1 MLVLILILIGLIL
14 LLFWI
19 VQFTSL
25 MGMSDDE
32 FVGHNDKLI
41 WALAMLFGGFI
52 GAFLFWLNKPTDFND
67 ASSKNHGM
75 TNEEIEKLLGTM
87 DRYKTLVEQF
97 PQYKEY
103 FVLTATML
111 GPDRENIEKLYLKC
125 STEKLTT
132 KYKNGPGSIA
142 SGAYGIVIA
151 ELIRREIDIAEL

>member
-1 MLVLILILIGLIL
+1 MLVLIAILISIIL
-14 LLFWI
+14 FVFWCI
-19 VQFTSL
+19 QFATL

-67 ASSKNHGM
+67 ASTENHGL
-75 TNEEIEKLLGTM
+75 TNEKTEKLLGTM
-87 DRYKTLVEQF
+87 DRYKTLIEKS
-97 PQYKEY
+97 PEYKEY

-111 GPDRENIEKLYLKC
+111 GSDRENIEKLYLKC

-142 SGAYGIVIA
+142 SGAYGLVIA
-151 ELIRREIDIAEL
+151 ELIRREVNIAEL